1 MWRNITDTLWHVKN
15 NGETLLAQKKYQ
27 TFKVL
32 SEKVEKDLD
41 MNAETYDK
49 NRMKLTI
56 NHEGNRL

>member
-1 MWRNITDTLWHVKN
+1 MLKTMEKLYLHK
-15 NGETLLAQKKYQ
+15 KKYQ

-32 SEKVEKDLD
+32 SEKVEKDVD

-56 NHEGNRL
+56 NHEGKRL